1 MLLQKRQFIPIS
13 SLEQNFTIYNM
24 EEAASP
30 VPAGL
35 STPKLPIVHLQNI
48 LYNGCHIGSGKFC
61 CKHFS
66 DCGSSRSQAHW
77 SPDGW
82 LHYHGTGSR
91 LHLHRRKLLVKAST
105 HLHTTS
111 FGRNIMISPYIFVYC
126 FHYINYVK
134 KQFPHENRNCFFY
147 VDLRQLY

>member
-30 VPAGL
+30 QSQRVFPLQNCPL
-35 STPKLPIVHLQNI
+35 SIFKNI

-66 DCGSSRSQAHW
+66 DCVYPDHRLIGHLMVGCILMVQAHDCIYIVAIKGIYPFAYYFFW
-77 SPDGW
+77 S
-82 LHYHGTGSR
+82 
-91 LHLHRRKLLVKAST
+91 
-105 HLHTTS
+105 
-111 FGRNIMISPYIFVYC
+111 
-126 FHYINYVK
+126 
-134 KQFPHENRNCFFY
+134 
-147 VDLRQLY
+147 